1 MRKEITGV
9 RKGRH
14 AYSSFGEGIYTP
26 ELTNRIYRL
35 MLDRATEHAGM
46 GKKVI
51 VDATY
56 LRAEQRRDFHETCIE
71 RGLNPFFIHC
81 FASEAVLKERIRKR
95 MEAGTDI
102 SDADIAV
109 LDHQLEHLED
119 PEELPRYRTLR
130 VNTEDAIHNIVH
142 ALREFL

>member
-1 MRKEITGV
+1 M
-9 RKGRH
+9 KGRPRVQFLWRRDLH
-14 AYSSFGEGIYTP
+14 SR
-26 ELTNRIYRL
+26 NHRIYRL

-56 LRAEQRRDFHETCIE
+56 LRAEQDGISMRPVS

-102 SDADIAV
+102 SDGHRRARSPA
-109 LDHQLEHLED
+109 
-119 PEELPRYRTLR
+119 RTP
-130 VNTEDAIHNIVH
+130 
-142 ALREFL
+142 